1 MTKGTDCSELYKYV
15 YSSGASIYVCVYN
28 RTYKLENVNLD
39 VMWCTIDNWSE
50 SVKKKNKAMHMCLDL
65 LCSFL
70 RELGVYKGLK
80 ELYFH
85 YH

>member
-15 YSSGASIYVCVYN
+15 YSSGAFIYVCVYN

-50 SVKKKNKAMHMCLDL
+50 SVKKNNKKQKKTKQSNAH
-65 LCSFL
+65 
-70 RELGVYKGLK
+70 VP
-80 ELYFH
+80 
-85 YH
+85 